1 MKFVAVIAGL
11 ASLSAAAQEG
21 YQLFEKLRTVP
32 AEWRKVG
39 VPRSDTRMRFRVA
52 LKSPGRDV
60 LEQTLIEISTPS
72 HPKYG
77 QHLSR
82 QELKRMTQP
91 EASATSAVLAW
102 LDDAGVRGA
111 DIADD
116 GDMIAFSATI
126 AQAEQLLDTSFA
138 IYRSSVRPIERIRT
152 THYSLPAKLHE
163 YVQLVQPTTRFGQ
176 IRPQRAV
183 YLNKEILGQAGSALN
198 VTACNTTITPTCLR
212 DLYNINGFT
221 PSKPEVDGFIGING
235 FLEQYARFSDL
246 DTFNRIYAPWAR
258 GTNFTWTSVN
268 GGILDQKANNDSVEA
283 NLDIQYTV
291 SLTAPLRN
299 NFYSTPNRGPLV
311 PDLDQPN
318 PEDNS
323 NEPYLE
329 FFTYLLGLDDKD
341 LPHTLSTSY
350 GEDEQSLP
358 ESYTTLVCDQ
368 IMKLGARGVSIFFS
382 SGDTGVGSACQ
393 TNDGKNTTRF
403 LPIFPAS
410 CPYVTA
416 VGGTTGVQPERAV
429 SFSSGGFS
437 DRFPTPKWQADAV
450 KAYLTGLGDRWKGLY
465 NPAGRGFPDI
475 SAQGRSFRVVDK
487 GRDISVGGTSASA
500 PTVASIV
507 ALLNAARKE
516 KGLPV
521 LGFINP
527 WLYSEGVIKT
537 LTDITAGG
545 STGCSGIDIYSG
557 LPTPVVPYAS
567 WNATKG
573 WDPVTGLGTP
583 DFGKLLALATAPKG
597 YVEQKRDR
605 SVRKPGVRGYGFTA

>member
-1 MKFVAVIAGL
+1 MSKPFPGATRAVFSWL
-11 ASLSAAAQEG
+11 EG
-21 YQLFEKLRTVP
+21 
-32 AEWRKVG
+32 
-39 VPRSDTRMRFRVA
+39 
-52 LKSPGRDV
+52 
-60 LEQTLIEISTPS
+60 
-72 HPKYG
+72 
-77 QHLSR
+77 
-82 QELKRMTQP
+82 
-91 EASATSAVLAW
+91 
-102 LDDAGVRGA
+102 AGVKTEE
-111 DIADD
+111 IVDD
-116 GDMIAFSATI
+116 GDMITFTATV
-126 AQAEQLLDTSFA
+126 AQAEQLLDTSFSV
-138 IYRSSVRPIERIRT
+138 YRSTVRTVERVRT
-152 THYSLPAKLHE
+152 TQYSLPASLHE
-163 YVQLVQPTTRFGQ
+163 FVQLVQPTTRFGQ

-183 YLNKEILGQAGSALN
+183 YLNKEVLGQAGSALN
-198 VTACNTTITPTCLR
+198 VTQCNTTITPTCLR

-235 FLEQYARFSDL
+235 FLEQYARFTDL
-246 DTFNRIYAPWAR
+246 DTFNRLYAPWAR

-291 SLTAPLRN
+291 GLTAPLRN
-299 NFYSTPNRGPLV
+299 NFYSTPGRGPLV

-318 PEDNS
+318 INDNS

-329 FFTYLLGLDDKD
+329 FFTYLLNLPDKD

-358 ESYTTLVCDQ
+358 ASYTSTVCDL
-368 IMKLGARGVSIFFS
+368 IMKLGARGVSVLFS

-416 VGGTTGVQPERAV
+416 VGGTTGVVPERAV

-437 DRFPTPKWQADAV
+437 DRFPTPKWQEEAV
-450 KAYLTGLGDRWKGLY
+450 KTYLTGLGDRWKGLY
-465 NPAGRGFPDI
+465 NPQGRGFPDI
-475 SAQGRSFRVVDK
+475 AAQGRAFRVVDK
-487 GRDISVGGTSASA
+487 GRDIAVGGTSASA
-500 PTVASIV
+500 PTVAAII

-521 LGFINP
+521 LGFLNP
-527 WLYSEGVIKT
+527 WLYSEAYKV

-545 STGCSGIDIYSG
+545 SNGCSGIDIYSG
-557 LPTPVVPYAS
+557 LPTPIVPYAS

-583 DFGKLLALATAPKG
+583 DFGKLLNIATGMPNLLSPEEEVEEVAPDASF
-597 YVEQKRDR
+597 KRSRVIRR
-605 SVRKPGVRGYGFTA
+605 SV